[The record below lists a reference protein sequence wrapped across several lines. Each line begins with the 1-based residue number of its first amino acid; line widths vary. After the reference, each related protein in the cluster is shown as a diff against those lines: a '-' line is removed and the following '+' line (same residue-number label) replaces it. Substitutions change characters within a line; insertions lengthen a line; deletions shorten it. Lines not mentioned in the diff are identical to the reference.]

1 MCARARPERERP
13 ARSHTSSTYKSH
25 GCHHLFQLF
34 SPENSESAS
43 DDDAFTD
50 SADRS
55 PRRDS
60 RCGVTVAQE
69 EARAACRRRDRR
81 RRRSRACLAGTV
93 RASRWLR
100 AVPDGGAAQVGEA
113 RQPDPRLGGGGAGH
127 LGAAERGEG
136 RAPGRRGEPAA
147 ARMPREQPRRGA
159 WERADKH
166 EPPACPPSARLASY
180 RRAATSHSPRGRCCP
195 LRMATRRC
203 CSRRRRGTRRWC
215 RRCSRRAPRL
225 RLGQRYACCGTESCL
240 GRLVLQPRPLIPHRL
255 PQAGLTPYLAS
266 CMHDHA
272 ATAEALLVGGA
283 KPDAADVRACPP
295 LVPPPA
301 LFICQPQMDGGA
313 SGGGS
318 SNQCSQRA

>member
-1 MCARARPERERP
+1 MIHRR
-13 ARSHTSSTYKSH
+13 
-25 GCHHLFQLF
+25 
-34 SPENSESAS
+34 
-43 DDDAFTD
+43 
-50 SADRS
+50 ADRRGALLCDRR
-55 PRRDS
+55 PRRS
-60 RCGVTVAQE
+60 TRCLLPPGPPPPTQPRVPRRHCPCVT
-69 EARAACRRRDRR
+69 R
-81 RRRSRACLAGTV
+81 
-93 RASRWLR
+93 LR

-166 EPPACPPSARLASY
+166 EPPACPPSTRLASY

-240 GRLVLQPRPLIPHRL
+240 GRSSYSRVRSF
-255 PQAGLTPYLAS
+255 LTV
-266 CMHDHA
+266 CRR
-272 ATAEALLVGGA
+272 
-283 KPDAADVRACPP
+283 RA
-295 LVPPPA
+295 
-301 LFICQPQMDGGA
+301 
-313 SGGGS
+313 
-318 SNQCSQRA
+318 